1 MTENHTRDGVSTMQ
15 QILGE
20 WEARIEYS
28 CDPEWMLKKEHKSA
42 VFYDSTVEGL
52 RNQVGNFLSVNAPGY
67 FSNIGDH
74 LAGRWSCFFADGV
87 KDYPFLPP
95 DRPPKL
101 WEGWG
106 ILRENLNPPREDRVV
121 SGHIL
126 IRGGDFETTVT
137 YFVTYGLVPR
147 KSPSYRSQARV
158 EKELQSYL
166 LEQVLREK
174 DESQAND
181 LVARG
186 WQIIA
191 LEYEGEATPFGEL
204 MNRKARFVMGHSDL
218 QAALATSQAR
228 DTDVLSQL

>member
-28 CDPEWMLKKEHKSA
+28 CDPEWMLKKGHKSA

-74 LAGRWSCFFADGV
+74 LAGRWRCFYADGV

-95 DRPPKL
+95 DEPPKL
-101 WEGWG
+101 WEGWW
-106 ILRENLNPPREDRVV
+106 ILRENLSSSQKDHVV
-121 SGHIL
+121 SNHIL
-126 IRGGDFETTVT
+126 IRRDDFDTAVT
-137 YFVTYGLVPR
+137 YFVTYGLIPR
-147 KSPSYRSQARV
+147 KNSSYRSQARV
-158 EKELQSYL
+158 EKDVQAYL
-166 LEQVLREK
+166 LDQVLREK
-174 DESQAND
+174 DEPLAND
-181 LVARG
+181 LLARG

-191 LEYEGEATPFGEL
+191 LEYEGEVTPFGEL
-204 MNRKARFVMGHSDL
+204 MNRKARFVLGHPDF
-218 QAALATSQAR
+218 QAALATSQAQ